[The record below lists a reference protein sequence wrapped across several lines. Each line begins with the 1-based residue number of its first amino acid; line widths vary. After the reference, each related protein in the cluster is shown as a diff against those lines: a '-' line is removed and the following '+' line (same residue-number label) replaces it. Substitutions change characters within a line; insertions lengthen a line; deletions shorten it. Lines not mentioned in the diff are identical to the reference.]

1 MEIGD
6 FAEKVCSALQER
18 LGRGYVVESREVR
31 KNNGVLLQGLLIAT
45 PGNNVI
51 PTIYLE
57 SILEA
62 YEAGM
67 PFEQVIDRLL
77 SVYRKNLPRE
87 MVNLEYFKHFEAV
100 KDRICYRLVGRKGNE
115 ILLDEVPHKDF
126 LDLVICFFY
135 AFHDKELGEGSI
147 TIYNSHMEMWGT
159 DASELFQLAQCNTP
173 RLFPW
178 KCQEIEEILEAMA
191 EDAGEDGEIL
201 NHTENMGFS
210 HISMK
215 VLTNSI
221 LRFGASCILYPAVLE
236 QIVGKA
242 GRDLYIIP
250 SSTHET
256 ILLPALGN
264 EVERLKDIISC
275 VNRTQV
281 APEEM
286 LSDSLYYYDR
296 AERKIK
302 ML

>member
-6 FAEKVCSALQER
+6 FAGKVCRAVKER

-31 KNNGVLLQGLLIAT
+31 KNNGVLLQGLLITA
-45 PGNNVI
+45 PGNSVI
-51 PTIYLE
+51 PTIYLD

-77 SVYRKNLPRE
+77 SAYRKNLPRE

-115 ILLDEVPHKDF
+115 ILLDEIPHKDF
-126 LDLVICFFY
+126 LDLAICFFY

-147 TIYNSHMEMWGT
+147 IIYNSHMEMWGT
-159 DASELFQLAQCNTP
+159 DASELFQLAQRNTP

-178 KCQEIEEILEAMA
+178 KCQDIEEILETMA
-191 EDAGEDGEIL
+191 EDAGKDGEIL
-201 NHTENMGFS
+201 NHTEKRNFS
-210 HISMK
+210 QIPMK

-221 LRFGASCILYPAVLE
+221 RRFGASCILYPGVLE
-236 QIVGKA
+236 QIVEKA

-256 ILLPALGN
+256 ILLPVLGN
-264 EVERLKDIISC
+264 DVESLKDMISC

-281 APEEM
+281 APEEV

-302 ML
+302 IL